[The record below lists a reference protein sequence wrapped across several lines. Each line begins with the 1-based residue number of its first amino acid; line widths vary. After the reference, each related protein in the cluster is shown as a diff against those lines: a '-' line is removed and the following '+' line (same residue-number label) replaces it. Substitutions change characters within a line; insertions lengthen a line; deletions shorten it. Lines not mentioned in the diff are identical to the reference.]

1 MNLHI
6 MHQKRIS
13 RVSVRSCLFHSGYQ
27 HLLNS
32 PEISAKVNNDALP
45 SHDVTSDGNNTAQK
59 LVSSRF
65 FIAPLFDYF
74 ASLYKKKKKQVIY
87 RLCT

>member
-1 MNLHI
+1 M
-6 MHQKRIS
+6 R
-13 RVSVRSCLFHSGYQ
+13 
-27 HLLNS
+27 NS
-32 PEISAKVNNDALP
+32 PEVSAKVNNDALP
-45 SHDVTSDGNNTAQK
+45 SHDVTSDVNNTAQK

-74 ASLYKKKKKQVIY
+74 AGLYEKKQVIY